1 MGGYRLKGCL
11 KTPHVAKNDHHL
23 DPELLSRRSYTI
35 SFYSPVSGVNYAR
48 SIVLDPRTG
57 HMYWCQYSD
66 SNLDGGIFSAS
77 MDGTNVVEINKS
89 VSTPFGC
96 DIRGL

>member
-1 MGGYRLKGCL
+1 MGVLQLLGGS
-11 KTPHVAKNDHHL
+11 HL
-23 DPELLSRRSYTI
+23 VFSTSLNMI
-35 SFYSPVSGVNYAR
+35 SLYSPVSGVNYAR

-96 DIRGL
+96 DIGGL